1 MKIKTHH
8 HDANNPFLSQ
18 WGVLLLSPSV
28 LTPRFTPVCLLLVHS
43 PPAISGFGK
52 KFTSLFW
59 GANIKVCIF
68 LSWLSPMYPNELC
81 AKCCSSFIKEALETE
96 QAVIYFLPGLYF
108 LGKDVAEFFYIQ
120 NSLKQFWKEQFAI
133 QVNWLLLS
141 RVYLGWRL
149 CLLFIN

>member
-1 MKIKTHH
+1 
-8 HDANNPFLSQ
+8 
-18 WGVLLLSPSV
+18 
-28 LTPRFTPVCLLLVHS
+28 
-43 PPAISGFGK
+43 
-52 KFTSLFW
+52 
-59 GANIKVCIF
+59 
-68 LSWLSPMYPNELC
+68 MYPNELC